1 MKEYHHEF
9 AEYLFHTPSEFE
21 KNGGLW
27 IIRAGQNRAK
37 SNYQVGPR
45 VIECYSVH
53 AVITGSVSLL
63 HGNETVQ
70 LRKGDLFCLYPGIRY
85 SYHLA
90 QANDDQ
96 QLRMYWLAFQGNQA
110 ESFLTRIGFS
120 KEKPYVNQR
129 WMPEHSQTMNRI
141 HNMLRVRAEYDE
153 VILQLKLYQLFE
165 SLIGKK
171 EEQTKS
177 PANIDW
183 LERCKQYMD
192 THYMEGIAVTNVAK
206 IAGVHRSHLYQECI
220 RLLGFSPMQYL
231 IKLRMEKSIEL
242 LNDGEINIT
251 DIALSIGYP
260 DVYSFSRAFS
270 RYYGMSPKQ
279 YQSGERARSK
289 HIR

>member
-1 MKEYHHEF
+1 MKEYGHEF
-9 AEYLFHTPSEFE
+9 AEYLYHTPSEFE

-37 SNYQVGPR
+37 SNYLVGPK

-53 AVITGSVSLL
+53 AVISGSVTLV
-63 HGNETVQ
+63 HGNGTVQ
-70 LRKGDLFCLYPGIRY
+70 LCKGDLFCLYPGLRY
-85 SYHLA
+85 SYQLA
-90 QANDDQ
+90 KADDEQ

-110 ESFLTRIGFS
+110 GPFLDRIGFS
-120 KEKPYVNQR
+120 KERPYVNHR
-129 WMPEHSQTMNRI
+129 WMPEHAQTMNRI
-141 HNMLRVRAEYDE
+141 HSMLRDRAEYDE
-153 VILQLKLYQLFE
+153 VMLQLKLYQLLE
-165 SLIGKK
+165 SLIGKTD
-171 EEQTKS
+171 EQ
-177 PANIDW
+177 ARNIVNIDW

-220 RLLGFSPMQYL
+220 RILGFSPMQYL

-242 LNDGEINIT
+242 LNDGEFNVT

-270 RYYGMSPKQ
+270 RYYGMSPTQ
-279 YQSGERARSK
+279 YQSGTRIGTNK
-289 HIR
+289 